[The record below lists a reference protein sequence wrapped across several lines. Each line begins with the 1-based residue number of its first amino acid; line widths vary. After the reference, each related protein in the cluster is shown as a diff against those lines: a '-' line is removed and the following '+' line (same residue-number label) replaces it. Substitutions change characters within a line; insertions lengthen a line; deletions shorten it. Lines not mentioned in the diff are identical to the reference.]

1 MMRNAGWCYKNT
13 REESLLYLNIWSLY
27 ENKKKYLLFRADA
40 VQLRAH
46 GLNTAWSWKYQMFSP
61 GSFGHKWGHAIM

>member
-13 REESLLYLNIWSLY
+13 REESLLYLHIWSLY

-40 VQLRAH
+40 IQLRAY
-46 GLNTAWSWKYQMFSP
+46 GLNTAWS
-61 GSFGHKWGHAIM
+61 

>member
-1 MMRNAGWCYKNT
+1 MRNAGWCYKNT

-46 GLNTAWSWKYQMFSP
+46 GLNTAWS
-61 GSFGHKWGHAIM
+61 